1 MAKATIPQRLVRDI
15 ERTLQGRI
23 NEVRRKLAKHY
34 EQSRAALHEIAVSFG
49 IDEAELFT
57 LAEVPAPPGKPKR
70 RRQKKKASKKST
82 VKKRTGGGAGESVA
96 AVLKSNPAAS
106 GAEISKATG
115 YASKT
120 VYKTKA
126 WKDRPQPQRVVKKK
140 ASKKST
146 VKKRTSGTAGEHVA
160 TVLKRNPA
168 ASGVEISKATG
179 YSIMTVYKTK
189 AWKDRLQPTGGTAEE
204 HVAAVLKRNPAASGV
219 EISKATGHTNK
230 TVYKTK
236 AWKDR
241 PQPQ

>member
-1 MAKATIPQRLVRDI
+1 MAKAAIPQRLVRDI

-34 EQSRAALHEIAVSFG
+34 EQSRSALHEIAETFG
-49 IDEAELFT
+49 IDEAELLT

-82 VKKRTGGGAGESVA
+82 VKKRTG
-96 AVLKSNPAAS
+96 
-106 GAEISKATG
+106 
-115 YASKT
+115 
-120 VYKTKA
+120 
-126 WKDRPQPQRVVKKK
+126 
-140 ASKKST
+140 
-146 VKKRTSGTAGEHVA
+146 GTAGEHVA